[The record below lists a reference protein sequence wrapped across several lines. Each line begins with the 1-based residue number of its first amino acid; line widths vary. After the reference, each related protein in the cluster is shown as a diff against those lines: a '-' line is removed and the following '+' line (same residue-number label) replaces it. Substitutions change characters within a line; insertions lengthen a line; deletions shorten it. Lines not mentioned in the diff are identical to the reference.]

1 MRLLFKDS
9 KNVTPSS
16 PPSSFLSFSFIL
28 CEKRCRILSTSFVK
42 NQNEQ
47 IAYIYVKKL
56 YSRGFFSLRGEF
68 VVKINS
74 IKFNWRKR
82 LWCRGLL
89 SGACEM
95 ICLVSWKYIYA
106 TVSTAALIHGP
117 KSSNG
122 HPCCNSATWSCCSAI
137 SLKSSLIISREIA
150 RSGNRA
156 DLY

>member
-1 MRLLFKDS
+1 MRLLFKDP

-16 PPSSFLSFSFIL
+16 PFSSFLLFSFIL
-28 CEKRCRILSTSFVK
+28 CEKRCGIDNLCQKPERT
-42 NQNEQ
+42 NC
-47 IAYIYVKKL
+47 IYLCKKL
-56 YSRGFFSLRGEF
+56 YSRSFFSRRGES
-68 VVKINS
+68 VVRINS

-82 LWCRGLL
+82 LWCRELL

-95 ICLVSWKYIYA
+95 ICLVFRKYIHA
-106 TVSTAALIHGP
+106 IISTAALIHSP

-122 HPCCNSATWSCCSAI
+122 HPCCNSVTWSCCFAI